1 MPGRSRID
9 TRLSLRVT
17 TPGQVALSVAVAA
30 TAQPVHEMLTID
42 PSWGPSARMVR
53 LGHGARFHVLDVR
66 SGDVFVHY
74 QAEVPA
80 GPAPAAEPLTLA
92 DLVRYTRPSRYCPS
106 DRLAGFAVAEFGRV
120 DAGLPQ
126 VREVVRCLGERLS
139 YVSGSSGPTDDAI
152 DTLLSGQGVCRDYA
166 HLSVAVCR
174 ALAIPARFV
183 SVYAAGLA
191 PMDFHAVFEAAVD
204 GHWHLFDATGIAPRP
219 SMTRVATGRD
229 AADTAFLPT
238 IGSQVDLLN
247 SEVTV
252 TVDPEL
258 PVDDPNTLVARR

>member
-1 MPGRSRID
+1 MPDGLDAQVNRDAPDGGRDIFSDSVAHEGGMPGRSRID

-120 DAGLPQ
+120 DAELRKSEKWFAAWANGCPMSR
-126 VREVVRCLGERLS
+126 VRVDR
-139 YVSGSSGPTDDAI
+139 PT
-152 DTLLSGQGVCRDYA
+152 TRST
-166 HLSVAVCR
+166 
-174 ALAIPARFV
+174 RFCPDR
-183 SVYAAGLA
+183 G
-191 PMDFHAVFEAAVD
+191 F
-204 GHWHLFDATGIAPRP
+204 
-219 SMTRVATGRD
+219 VAT
-229 AADTAFLPT
+229 THT
-238 IGSQVDLLN
+238 
-247 SEVTV
+247 
-252 TVDPEL
+252 
-258 PVDDPNTLVARR
+258 

>member
-1 MPGRSRID
+1 M
-9 TRLSLRVT
+9 
-17 TPGQVALSVAVAA
+17 
-30 TAQPVHEMLTID
+30 
-42 PSWGPSARMVR
+42 
-53 LGHGARFHVLDVR
+53 
-66 SGDVFVHY
+66 
-74 QAEVPA
+74 
-80 GPAPAAEPLTLA
+80 
-92 DLVRYTRPSRYCPS
+92 
-106 DRLAGFAVAEFGRV
+106 
-120 DAGLPQ
+120 
-126 VREVVRCLGERLS
+126 VRCLGERLS

-204 GHWHLFDATGIAPRP
+204 GRWRLFDATGIALPA

-229 AADTAFLPT
+229 AADTAFLTT
-238 IGSQVDLLN
+238 IGSQVNLLN

-258 PVDDPNTLVARR
+258 PVDDPNTLVALR